1 MPIRPGRPELE
12 HGIRWLC
19 PGGRARLGGDA
30 AGSPRGVALAI
41 PGGSGVGELG
51 GRH

>member
-1 MPIRPGRPELE
+1 MQLGRVELE
-12 HGIRWLC
+12 HGRRRLC
-19 PGGRARLGGDA
+19 PGVRARRGGAA
-30 AGSPRGVALAI
+30 AGSPRGVALAV